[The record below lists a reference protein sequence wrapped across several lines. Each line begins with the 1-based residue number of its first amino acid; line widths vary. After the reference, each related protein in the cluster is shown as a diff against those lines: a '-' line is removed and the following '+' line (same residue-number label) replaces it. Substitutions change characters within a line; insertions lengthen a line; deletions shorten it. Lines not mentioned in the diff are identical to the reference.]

1 MSGGFF
7 RGTSAD
13 QDTRFSNKQA
23 KLLKTQKFAP
33 ELEHLVDMTK
43 VKMDVMKP
51 WIATRATELLG
62 FEDEVLINFIYGLLE
77 EKEADG
83 KKIQIQLTG
92 FMEKNTVKF
101 MKELWSLLLSA
112 QQNASGVPQQ
122 FLDEKE
128 AEIQQKKAEES
139 RIAQEIQKKREKDG
153 RDLELEKPKMM
164 DGDVGNSRLDTDH
177 VDPEKEKEL
186 DSKHSSRTKSRE
198 CRRSRSISLSPRGRR
213 QSISPRRRSPSPS
226 RHSISERQQQS
237 SRCSISPRRSFSP
250 RRRSPRSTPS
260 ASRRRSPY
268 PRRSPSVQRYLSPS
282 PHRRSHIRRKSPSF
296 GRWRSPS
303 LHHRRSPS
311 CAPRSPSPARHR
323 SPQRRLSPDRHW
335 SPSPGRRRPQSPSP
349 GRRRPRS
356 PSPGRRRPRSP
367 SPGRHRPLP
376 PSPGRHRPRSP
387 SPGRRRPRSPSPGR
401 RRPRSPSPG
410 RRRPRSPSP
419 GRRRP
424 RSPSPRRRRPRSPSP
439 RRRRAHSPSPERRS
453 PSPHRSPRLRS
464 PKRRRFPV
472 SPRSHSANHRASPQR
487 RRSTS
492 PYNGS
497 PNQSRRSL
505 SRDIEKGTNGAP
517 CINDIDVLQRNKE
530 RSHDGN
536 MNDTE
541 MSDHFSSDSEQCKL
555 KKSLSYPNKPERN
568 LIHDSSLKS
577 TEKHLPNQD
586 NTDTSGGEEEGSRAR
601 ENARKAN
608 SSRREIKDFSADLQ
622 LKKAHDDLSPGEKS
636 PSRSQQS
643 GKETRKKQN
652 NQLSESSEDE
662 RDGRRMKRTA
672 DSPDDS
678 HGKLHSPS
686 RVGVQ
691 STYSKDVMNNEDAT
705 QGSHDGIVAKNI
717 PAKVDEDS
725 ELDDGNALRKDKRK
739 THGNSHFDSGSSGSE
754 ESGKHISH
762 SEKRKHKKTR
772 KPKRHYDS
780 SDESDSESD
789 DKESKR
795 RRKEE
800 KRLRKEERQRRREER
815 HRRRADRQTSKLKPK
830 HAETVAMASDL
841 EKDRESDSDADVR
854 KKGSYTGREE
864 SDQQKLEIELR
875 EKALESLRAKKAT
888 NH

>member
-51 WIATRATELLG
+51 WIATRVTELLG

-122 FLDEKE
+122 FLDAKE

-153 RDLELEKPKMM
+153 REQELEKQKLM
-164 DGDVGNSRLDTDH
+164 DGDAGNSRLGPDRADA
-177 VDPEKEKEL
+177 EEEKEL

-198 CRRSRSISLSPRGRR
+198 SLRSRSISLSPRGRR
-213 QSISPRRRSPSPS
+213 RSVSPRRRSPSPS
-226 RHSISERQQQS
+226 RNYISFGRQQRS
-237 SRCSISPRRSFSP
+237 SRRSVSPRRSFSP
-250 RRRSPRSTPS
+250 RKRSPRSTPS
-260 ASRRRSPY
+260 MSRRRSPY
-268 PRRSPSVQRYLSPS
+268 SRRSPSVPRHRSPS
-282 PHRRSHIRRKSPSF
+282 PHRRSHIRRKSPPF
-296 GRWRSPS
+296 VRRRSPS
-303 LHHRRSPS
+303 PHHRRSPGR
-311 CAPRSPSPARHR
+311 APRSPSPARHR
-323 SPQRRLSPDRHW
+323 SPRRRSSLDRHW
-335 SPSPGRRRPQSPSP
+335 SPSPGRR
-349 GRRRPRS
+349 
-356 PSPGRRRPRSP
+356 
-367 SPGRHRPLP
+367 
-376 PSPGRHRPRSP
+376 RPRSP

-424 RSPSPRRRRPRSPSP
+424 RSRSPGRRRSPSP
-439 RRRRAHSPSPERRS
+439 RG
-453 PSPHRSPRLRS
+453 SPRLRS
-464 PKRRRFPV
+464 PKRPRRSPI
-472 SPRSHSANHRASPQR
+472 SPRSRSANRRPSPQR

-492 PYNGS
+492 PHDRS
-497 PNQSRRSL
+497 PIHSRRSL
-505 SRDIEKGTNGAP
+505 SRDIEKGTNGIP
-517 CINDIDVLQRNKE
+517 SSNDVDVLQRNKE
-530 RSHDGN
+530 RSHDDN
-536 MNDTE
+536 RNDTE
-541 MSDHFSSDSEQCKL
+541 VSGHLSSDSEHRKL
-555 KKSLSYPNKPERN
+555 TKSLNSPNKPERN
-568 LIHDSSLKS
+568 STRDSSLKG
-577 TEKHLPNQD
+577 TDKHLPSQVR
-586 NTDTSGGEEEGSRAR
+586 TDSSGEEEGSRAR

-608 SSRREIKDFSADLQ
+608 SSRRKIKDFSADLE

-636 PSRSQQS
+636 PSQHS
-643 GKETRKKQN
+643 GKETRRKQN

-662 RDGRRMKRTA
+662 RDGRRMKHTV

-678 HGKLHSPS
+678 QQKQHTPS
-686 RVGVQ
+686 RVGMHN
-691 STYSKDVMNNEDAT
+691 SYSKDGMNSEDAIK
-705 QGSHDGIVAKNI
+705 GLRDGMASKKY
-717 PAKVDEDS
+717 PAKIDDDS
-725 ELDDGNALRKDKRK
+725 ESEDGSPFRKDKRK
-739 THGNSHFDSGSSGSE
+739 AHGNNNIDSGSSDSE
-754 ESGKHISH
+754 ESGKHRSH
-762 SEKRKHKKTR
+762 SEKRKHKKSR
-772 KPKRHYDS
+772 KHKRRYDDS
-780 SDESDSESD
+780 SDESNLESD

-800 KRLRKEERQRRREER
+800 KRLRKEERRRRREER
-815 HRRRADRQTSKLKPK
+815 HRRKADRQASKLKLK
-830 HAETVAMASDL
+830 HAETVDMASDL
-841 EKDRESDSDADVR
+841 EKDRESDSDADAR
-854 KKGSYTGREE
+854 KKGSYNGRDE

-875 EKALESLRAKKAT
+875 EKALESLRAKKAI